1 MNIDLNEL
9 LEKLKS
15 ASAEESWALIEEVID
30 ILWQYLYNEEAIE
43 FAEDNGYWEE

>member
-15 ASAEESWALIEEVID
+15 ASAEEDWQLIEEVID
-30 ILWQYLYNEEAIE
+30 VLWQHLHTEEAIE
-43 FAEDNGYWEE
+43 FAEDNGYWE